1 MYVDS
6 VQRTDRVTAQRIVNE
21 IVRWGVSPAA
31 ADRIV
36 GDLLERAPGAI
47 AAAREE
53 TGGVPGDLVAT
64 IERRLA
70 QLRAAA

>member
-1 MYVDS
+1 VPALRP
-6 VQRTDRVTAQRIVNE
+6 RTLRSSCGLNVLPPTAA
-21 IVRWGVSPAA
+21 GK
-31 ADRIV
+31 IV

-53 TGGVPGDLVAT
+53 TEGVPDDLAAT

-70 QLRAAA
+70 QLRAPA